1 MKKTGFLSVFLWAL
15 TALAQQAP
23 EATTVASA
31 AAPDNSASN
40 QLTSKE
46 TSKSNPT
53 VQFATPTYADL
64 YCAGFISKQL
74 LPNANYVA
82 GGMQTPNTTKYVT
95 GDIVYLSGSGY
106 QPGAQYT
113 IVREL
118 RDINQFEVYAGQRAL
133 IAAAGQPYAE
143 LGRVKILDTR
153 SKTAIAQV
161 EYSCDS
167 ILPGDT
173 AIPFAE
179 KTPVTFH
186 PPAKFDRFAPPS
198 GRLSGRI
205 LMAKD
210 FDAILG
216 TGMKVYMNVGS
227 NQGVKVGNYFRAAR
241 PYTDD
246 ARDPVDS
253 LSFKASIGED
263 TQKKPPSYGHHMLM
277 HSAGPT
283 VEVSDLPRRAVG
295 EIVVIGVTPTTS
307 TGMITFALEDV
318 HIGDDVELEA
328 DQQ

>member
-1 MKKTGFLSVFLWAL
+1 MKKTGFLLALLW
-15 TALAQQAP
+15 TAVAVGQQAP
-23 EATTVASA
+23 EATTVATA
-31 AAPDNSASN
+31 AAPD
-40 QLTSKE
+40 TSSSSQATAKE
-46 TSKSNPT
+46 TSKSTPT

-74 LPNANYVA
+74 LPDANYVA
-82 GGMQTPNTTKYVT
+82 GGLQTPNTTKYAT

-118 RDINQFEVYAGQRAL
+118 RDINQFEVYAGQRGL

-143 LGRVKILDTR
+143 LGRVKVLDTR
-153 SKTAIAQV
+153 NKTAVAQV
-161 EYSCDS
+161 EFSCDT
-167 ILPGDT
+167 ILPGDV
-173 AIPFAE
+173 AVPFAE
-179 KTPVTFH
+179 KPPVAFH

-198 GRLSGRI
+198 GRLTGRI

-227 NQGVKVGNYFRAAR
+227 NQGVKLGSYFRAAR
-241 PYTDD
+241 PYSDD
-246 ARDPVDS
+246 AHDPVDS

-263 TQKKPPSYGHHMLM
+263 TQKKQPSYGHHLLM
-277 HSAGPT
+277 RSTGPT
-283 VEVSDLPRRAVG
+283 IEVSDLPRRGVG

-307 TGMITFALEDV
+307 TGMITFALEDI
-318 HIGDDVELEA
+318 HIGDDVELDGE
-328 DQQ
+328 QQ

>member
-1 MKKTGFLSVFLWAL
+1 MKKTGMLVVFLWAVA
-15 TALAQQAP
+15 ALAQQAQ
-23 EATTVASA
+23 ETTTVASA
-31 AAPDNSASN
+31 AKPD
-40 QLTSKE
+40 TSSVGRVSSE
-46 TSKSNPT
+46 TSKSTPT

-82 GGMQTPNTTKYVT
+82 GGMQTPNTTKYAT

-133 IAAAGQPYAE
+133 ISAAGQPYSE

-153 SKTAIAQV
+153 NKTAVAQV
-161 EYSCDS
+161 EFSCDS

-179 KTPVTFH
+179 KTPVAFH
-186 PPAKFDRFAPPS
+186 APAKFDRFAPPS
-198 GRLSGRI
+198 GRLTGRI

-246 ARDPVDS
+246 SKDPVDS

-263 TQKKPPSYGHHMLM
+263 TQKKQPSYGHHLLM
-277 HSAGPT
+277 HSTGPT
-283 VEVSDLPRRAVG
+283 IEVSDLPRRGVG

-307 TGMITFALEDV
+307 TGMITFALEDI
-318 HIGDDVELEA
+318 HIGDDVELDA

>member
-1 MKKTGFLSVFLWAL
+1 MKKIGMLVVFLWTIA
-15 TALAQQAP
+15 ALAQQAP
-23 EATTVASA
+23 VAATVANAATPDASA
-31 AAPDNSASN
+31 NGRPAN
-40 QLTSKE
+40 E
-46 TSKSNPT
+46 TSKSTPT

-74 LPNANYVA
+74 LANANYVA
-82 GGMQTPNTTKYVT
+82 GGLQTPNTTKYVA
-95 GDIVYLSGSGY
+95 GDIVYLSGPGY

-118 RDINQFEVYAGQRAL
+118 HDINRYEVYAGQKAL
-133 IAAAGQPYAE
+133 IAAAGQPYSE

-161 EYSCDS
+161 EFSCDS

-179 KTPVTFH
+179 KTPVAFH
-186 PPAKFDRFAPPS
+186 PPAKFDRFAPAS

-227 NQGVKVGNYFRAAR
+227 NQGVKVGNYFRATR

-246 ARDPVDS
+246 AHDPVDS

-263 TQKKPPSYGHHMLM
+263 TQKKQPSYGHHLMM
-277 HSAGPT
+277 HSTGPT
-283 VEVSDLPRRAVG
+283 IEVSDLPRRGVG

-307 TGMITFALEDV
+307 TGMITFALEDI
-318 HIGDDVELEA
+318 HIGDDVELESE
-328 DQQ
+328 QQ